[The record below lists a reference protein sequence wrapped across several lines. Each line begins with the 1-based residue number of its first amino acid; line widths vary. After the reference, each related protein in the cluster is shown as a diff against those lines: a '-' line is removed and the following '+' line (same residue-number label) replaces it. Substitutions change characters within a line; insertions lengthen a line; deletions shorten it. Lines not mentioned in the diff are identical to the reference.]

1 MSVSHEVEQAFD
13 NITML
18 LERYSLERRA
28 TTQPFLLQTVQ
39 EANPKYEY
47 DPNDLVIRET
57 LLEHV
62 GSLPVV
68 ATALFP
74 HIDDPEVNL
83 GDSLTMLA
91 IHDIGELE
99 TGDTITFVK
108 KASEGDEEQVEALKL
123 LDPFYHDIY
132 RDVEE
137 KGSKSAKF
145 AKSIDKITPDF
156 FDYLTP
162 ADITIWRMKNF
173 ANIEPDQI
181 INIIVQHKRPYHLWS
196 PFMTEL
202 HKYLMDRLAEKLGQI
217 VDISIAVAYL
227 AQLV

>member
-1 MSVSHEVEQAFD
+1 MSASQEVEQAFD
-13 NITML
+13 NVTML

-39 EANPKYEY
+39 EANPGYTY
-47 DPNDLVIRET
+47 DPNDLVVRET

-74 HIDDPEVNL
+74 RINDPEVNL
-83 GDSLTMLA
+83 GDSLAMLA

-108 KASEGDEEQVEALKL
+108 KATDADEEQAEALKL
-123 LDPFYHDIY
+123 LDPYYHAMY
-132 RDVEE
+132 RDVEA
-137 KGSKSAKF
+137 KDSKSAKF

-156 FDYLTP
+156 FDFLTP
-162 ADITIWRMKNF
+162 ANITIWRMKNF
-173 ANIEPDQI
+173 ANVEPDD
-181 INIIVQHKRPYHLWS
+181 IVSVIVEHKRPYHLWS

-202 HKYLMDRLAEKLGQI
+202 HKYLVERLAEKLRQA
-217 VDISIAVAYL
+217 SHK
-227 AQLV
+227 

>member
-1 MSVSHEVEQAFD
+1 MTVSPEVEQAFD
-13 NITML
+13 NVTML
-18 LERYSLERRA
+18 LEKYSLERRA
-28 TTQPFLLQTVQ
+28 TTQPFLLQAVQ
-39 EANPKYEY
+39 EANPNYTY
-47 DPNDLVIRET
+47 DPNDPVIRET

-74 HIDDPEVNL
+74 HINDPEVNL
-83 GDSLTMLA
+83 GDVLTMLA
-91 IHDIGELE
+91 IHDIGELA

-108 KASEGDEEQVEALKL
+108 KVTDADEEQVEALKL
-123 LDPFYHDIY
+123 LDPFYHAMY
-132 RDVEE
+132 RDVEA

-162 ADITIWRMKNF
+162 ADITLWRMKNF
-173 ANIEPDQI
+173 ANVDPDK
-181 INIIVQHKRPYHLWS
+181 IVDVIVEHKRPYHLWS

-202 HKYLMDRLAEKLGQI
+202 HKYLMDRLAEKLGQG
-217 VDISIAVAYL
+217 
-227 AQLV
+227 